1 LEHHDKRLKEPDAFH
16 EQLKVLLPKLLT
28 WALALT
34 RNRADA
40 EDLAQGAI
48 VNALAARDTFEPGT
62 NFVGWMYRI
71 LRNLF
76 LSERARQRYFY
87 ALDDMPD
94 ALLAQRA
101 TQDEKLVLQAAW
113 RSFARLPAQQHQAL
127 MLVAV
132 QALSYEAAAGAAG
145 CAVGTMKS
153 RVFHARRSVQVW
165 LLEDDNVLH
174 PSVLR
179 HPLGG

>member
-1 LEHHDKRLKEPDAFH
+1 
-16 EQLKVLLPKLLT
+16 
-28 WALALT
+28 
-34 RNRADA
+34 
-40 EDLAQGAI
+40 
-48 VNALAARDTFEPGT
+48 
-62 NFVGWMYRI
+62 MYRI

-101 TQDEKLVLQAAW
+101 TQDDGLVLQAAW

-132 QALSYEAAAGAAG
+132 QALSYQAAAGAAG
-145 CAVGTMKS
+145 CTVGTMKS
-153 RVFHARRSVQVW
+153 RVFHARRSVQVC
-165 LLEDDNVLH
+165 LLEDDTVLQR
-174 PSVLR
+174 PRL
-179 HPLGG
+179 PATI